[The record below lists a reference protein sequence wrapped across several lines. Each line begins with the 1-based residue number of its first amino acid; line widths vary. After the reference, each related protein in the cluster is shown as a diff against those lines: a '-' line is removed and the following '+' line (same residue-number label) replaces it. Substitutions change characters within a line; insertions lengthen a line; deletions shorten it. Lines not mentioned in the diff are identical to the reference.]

1 MNNII
6 KSIATLSAISLLLAG
21 CEAFDKKEES
31 QKQKPTTIEE
41 IQAEKGKPA
50 RVVKAGV
57 AKLNDVRK
65 FSGSIEG
72 MQVNRAISKMGD
84 PLAKV
89 YVAVGS
95 VVKKDQVLAEYLFT
109 GDNTQY
115 QQAQEQVALQEK
127 AIARL
132 REVYEKGGVSQQ
144 DLEQA
149 ESGLK
154 IAKMNLETARRATL
168 ILAPEAGVVTELN
181 FQVGQAPGVG
191 GVFCTIAK
199 LDQVI
204 LKLNVTSQDIGYFK
218 KGTTATVTLNGNKIE
233 GRVTLVPLAANP
245 QTRFFPVEV
254 TFDNKDRN
262 LLPGMYVT
270 AEVDTREVEGVIVPL
285 EAVVYR
291 NGVNTIW
298 TVTEDNK
305 AKRKIVKLGVQTQ
318 DDVQILEGINSG
330 ETIMVEGQ
338 SRMNDGDKVLVVE

>member
-144 DLEQA
+144 WA
-149 ESGLK
+149 ASGPS
-154 IAKMNLETARRATL
+154 ARSGSSASTGSHPSCSWSRPVSMTRCSWRTGTPTAWW
-168 ILAPEAGVVTELN
+168 
-181 FQVGQAPGVG
+181 
-191 GVFCTIAK
+191 
-199 LDQVI
+199 
-204 LKLNVTSQDIGYFK
+204 
-218 KGTTATVTLNGNKIE
+218 
-233 GRVTLVPLAANP
+233 NP
-245 QTRFFPVEV
+245 
-254 TFDNKDRN
+254 
-262 LLPGMYVT
+262 
-270 AEVDTREVEGVIVPL
+270 
-285 EAVVYR
+285 
-291 NGVNTIW
+291 
-298 TVTEDNK
+298 
-305 AKRKIVKLGVQTQ
+305 
-318 DDVQILEGINSG
+318 
-330 ETIMVEGQ
+330 
-338 SRMNDGDKVLVVE
+338 